1 MADSLSFQMGGRMT
15 RVVFET
21 ATIADAI
28 KKAERIAPTKG
39 SAFDKA
45 AGIVLTIDPKSGL
58 VVVRATDLRVYSMEW
73 VTSLS
78 IEGDEVVEWRVPSKL
93 FATVL
98 AGLPIGTEKTVT
110 LEEVTNGRNRFVQL
124 TSGRTKAKFNL
135 MVTDYYPVW
144 DVFNPDDL
152 FEVDDVGGRI
162 AMVEWS
168 ASKADDPPLSG
179 VHFDGKVVKATDQYK
194 LTIAPLLMPSL
205 TEPITVPAGILGQIL
220 KQTGEVQL
228 GVRDDGLLL
237 IMPEPTVQIMA
248 TVFGLDYPDTAR
260 IENFRERPNRVKVH
274 KAPLLEI
281 MRRANA
287 FSGNE
292 RFPILRIFFGKEEI
306 AVMMDT
312 KEVGVLA
319 DVMDVPGYC
328 DHPRV
333 EMRFGPSNII
343 DAIDHVPNEVLTIG
357 YDKENP
363 KAPVHIDGGSGYEAW
378 IMPRKGIDAEGAP

>member
-1 MADSLSFQMGGRMT
+1 MT

-28 KKAERIAPTKG
+28 KKADRVAPTKG
-39 SAFDKA
+39 TAFDKA

-73 VTSLS
+73 VTS
-78 IEGDEVVEWRVPSKL
+78 IEMEGDETVEWRVPSKL

-98 AGLPIGTEKTVT
+98 AGLPIGTGKNVT
-110 LEEVTNGRNRFVQL
+110 LEEITNGRNRFVQL

-135 MVTDYYPVW
+135 MITDYYPVW

-152 FEVDDVGGRI
+152 FEVDDMGGRI
-162 AMVEWS
+162 AMVEWA
-168 ASKADDPPLSG
+168 ASNADDPPFSG
-179 VHFDGKVVKATDQYK
+179 VHFDGESVKSTDQYK
-194 LTIAPLLMPSL
+194 LARAPLPMGLSL
-205 TEPITVPAGILGQIL
+205 SQPITVPAGILGQLL
-220 KQTGEVQL
+220 KQTGEIKM
-228 GVRDDGLLL
+228 GVREDGMLL

-248 TVFGLDYPDTAR
+248 TTFGIEYPNTSR
-260 IENFRERPNRVKVH
+260 IEGFRVRPNTVKVH

-281 MRRANA
+281 MQRASA

-292 RFPILRIFFGKEEI
+292 RFPILRVFFGKEEI

-319 DVMDVPGYC
+319 DIMEVPGYC
-328 DHPRV
+328 DHPRI

-343 DAIDHVPNEVLTIG
+343 AAIEHVPNEVLHIG
-357 YDKENP
+357 YD
-363 KAPVHIDGGSGYEAW
+363 ADTARAILYIDGGSGYEAW
-378 IMPRKGIDAEGAP
+378 VMPRKAVESEGV